1 MPFNSGSSYT
11 LERLEGMTPLHFREF
26 STDFFRQIFQ
36 SSLPTFGTTDPLVA
50 FKYKNSITAKI
61 P

>member
-1 MPFNSGSSYT
+1 MPFNSCSTFS
-11 LERLEGMTPLHFREF
+11 LESLEGKTPLSYREF

-36 SSLPTFGTTDPLVA
+36 SFLLTFGTADPLGA